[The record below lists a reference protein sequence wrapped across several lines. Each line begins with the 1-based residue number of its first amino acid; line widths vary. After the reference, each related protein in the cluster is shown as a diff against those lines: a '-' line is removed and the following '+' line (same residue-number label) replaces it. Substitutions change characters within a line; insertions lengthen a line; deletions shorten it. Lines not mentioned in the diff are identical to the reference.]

1 MNKETN
7 KSLPN
12 LTKSKESFKN
22 EIEKRIKEG
31 KKLLTYEVITTRTE
45 FSKYSLSGYKT
56 IYDKTSEQEFLSL
69 NSK

>member
-22 EIEKRIKEG
+22 EIEKRVKEG
-31 KKLLTYEVITTRTE
+31 KKLLTY
-45 FSKYSLSGYKT
+45 
-56 IYDKTSEQEFLSL
+56 
-69 NSK
+69 